1 MAELERERTKR
12 ENHSGG
18 GSQWLWFASG
28 SYEVLAI
35 LRDHSLGLGRGMRK
49 EKDER
54 EKRIKERIE
63 GPND

>member
-12 ENHSGG
+12 ENHRY
-18 GSQWLWFASG
+18 GSSQLLWLASG
-28 SYEVLAI
+28 SLEDLEI
-35 LRDHSLGLGRGMRK
+35 LGDRSLGLGRGMRK